1 MESCL
6 PCLSEELCFV
16 YVCFCAHVNKYMHV
30 SKQYLITWFSPSF
43 LELSNLPLTILGL
56 YFLEIKK
63 NTQNINYLKGI
74 MILETDIILTI

>member
-16 YVCFCAHVNKYMHV
+16 YVCFCSHVNKHMHV

-63 NTQNINYLKGI
+63 NTQNINYLK
-74 MILETDIILTI
+74 ES